1 MGAAHENEVS
11 VSAVAEP
18 TVGKSGMAAVNANV
32 DAAAA
37 GVEEEAEEEGSSEET
52 PPFNKPVSAAPA
64 AAAPAAAAAAAPNTG
79 DAVASSGA
87 NGDWQM
93 YLLTILSSSAAEK
106 RALGRLW
113 EKTATSSAS
122 RFDVGEE
129 DLLDSGL
136 SGGLSGKGASQPSN
150 DIASLSSFVGRKKW
164 KIGEERNGRD
174 GKNIEYTSRSLPDF
188 G

>member
-11 VSAVAEP
+11 VSAAAEP

-164 KIGEERNGRD
+164 KIGEERMGAWD
-174 GKNIEYTSRSLPDF
+174 GKNIRTLVKL
-188 G
+188 